1 MLAYSV
7 WQAISVG
14 DLTIY
19 DALHRINSLYQ
30 INSPYQPESIDLD
43 VDLVDV
49 VREGAEKWIAERKAF
64 GQRKA
69 KEVEQKGRIS
79 LGANDNP

>member
-19 DALHRINSLYQ
+19 DALHR